1 MVGCSACQT
10 SPDAFQPNARD
21 ADAINDILQV
31 AYDEPEKPNQPI
43 AGPMFAHPPMAEL
56 PPRGTSPSATPQTSA
71 PNPTGPAQPVD
82 LAFVIRQALASS
94 AVIRDPNQFLA
105 PSNPLLNNP
114 EQVASSLDP
123 EIYATSGLGVDAALA
138 TMDAQLASGAQW
150 GQDALLQTNNFFT
163 GNVAPA
169 NILVSESGSVYGRI
183 DKPTAGGGL
192 VSLVHNWN
200 YTPDSLPSRDFNS
213 RYVGFLRTEVR
224 QPLLAGRGREFTD
237 IAGPVSR
244 TRGQLGRGVRVA
256 RLDQAISLAEFETQ
270 LALLVKQSQDAY
282 WDLWLANETHRS
294 LAASRDSARALWDRV
309 AARST
314 AGLEGGDA
322 ADEAQAEEAYL
333 RRETAVSDA
342 AAELAHREQRL
353 RRLIGLPAE
362 GCPLMVP
369 AEQPFDGQVMLDWS
383 GSIATAIATRVELR
397 QQRMRLESL
406 QWQARAA
413 ASLTRPQLDL
423 VAGAQVNGFG
433 DDVFGNGTGAYRSLF
448 GGEHGGWNVGMEF
461 SVPLRNRAAHAQR
474 RHLEQRASKA
484 RQVLAAQEEEVR
496 HELAYS
502 HREIDRAYR
511 GVTLAARRRTAATRR
526 QAAAEADARAGRRS
540 VDLVLRAQAA
550 LADAQ
555 RDYLASLVDYNKSLV
570 ALKHREGTLLAEH
583 EIGVE

>member
-1 MVGCSACQT
+1 MFSLLLCSACQS
-10 SPDAFQPNARD
+10 SPDAFHPSAGD
-21 ADAINDILQV
+21 EAAINDILQV
-31 AYDEPEKPNQPI
+31 AYDEPAEP
-43 AGPMFAHPPMAEL
+43 AASPMFVSPPTPAANAVLQPGVPAPSPGAPL
-56 PPRGTSPSATPQTSA
+56 PIDS
-71 PNPTGPAQPVD
+71 
-82 LAFVIRQALASS
+82 AFVVRQAVASS

-105 PSNPLLNNP
+105 PGNPLLNNP

-123 EIYATSGLGVDAALA
+123 TIYASSGFGVQAALA
-138 TMDAQLASGAQW
+138 AMDAQLAAGAQW

-169 NILVSESGSVYGRI
+169 NILVSESGSLYGRI

-200 YTPDSLPSRDFNS
+200 YTPNSLPSRDFNS

-224 QPLLAGRGREFTD
+224 QPLLAGRGKEFTQ
-237 IAGPVSR
+237 IAGPASR
-244 TRGQLGRGVRVA
+244 NRGQLGRGVRVA
-256 RLDQAISLAEFETQ
+256 RLDQAVSLAEFETR
-270 LALLVKQSQDAY
+270 LALLIKQAQDAY
-282 WDLWLANETHRS
+282 WDLWLASESRRS

-333 RRETAVSDA
+333 RRESALSDA
-342 AAELAHREQRL
+342 AAEVAQREQRV
-353 RRLIGLPAE
+353 RRLVGMRADGGPQLI
-362 GCPLMVP
+362 P
-369 AEQPFDGQVMLDWS
+369 AEQPFDGHVMLDWS
-383 GSIATAIATRVELR
+383 GSVATAIATRVELR

-433 DDVFGNGTGAYRSLF
+433 DDVYGSGGTGAFNGLL
-448 GGEHGGWNVGMEF
+448 GGDHGGWNIGMEF
-461 SVPLRNRAAHAQR
+461 SAPIGNRAAHAQR

-496 HELAYS
+496 HEVAYS
-502 HREIDRAYR
+502 HREIDRAFR
-511 GVTLAARRRTAATRR
+511 AMTLAARRRTAATRR
-526 QAAAEADARAGRRS
+526 QAAAEADAAAGRSS

-550 LADAQ
+550 LADAE
-555 RDYLASLVDYNKSLV
+555 RDYLASLGTYNKSLV
-570 ALKHREGTLLAEH
+570 ALKHREGTLLAEYN
-583 EIGVE
+583 IGVE